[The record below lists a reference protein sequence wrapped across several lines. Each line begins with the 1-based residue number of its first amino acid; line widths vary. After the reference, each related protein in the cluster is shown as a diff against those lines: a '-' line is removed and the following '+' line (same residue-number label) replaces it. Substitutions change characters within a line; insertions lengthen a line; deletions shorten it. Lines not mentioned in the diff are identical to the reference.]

1 MKNGTFPII
10 IVEKMYNTEWV
21 KIMDK
26 ALRKRQILLSDAGV
40 GVILFAVWRVASV
53 NLYLGFGDL
62 PLELVHEV
70 AVEMGLNEKF
80 FIFFMMAIAV
90 CIQIWQLSIRLY
102 IGLSATAEGK
112 GKTKSWLYLMVA
124 AVLLIGDFQYF
135 SKAFGIDRLLAGEM
149 LEINATIGVFAELA
163 SAYVLVELLI
173 SGVCVKLLRKKMK
186 E

>member
-40 GVILFAVWRVASV
+40 GVILFAVWRIASA

-62 PLELVHEV
+62 PLEIVYEV
-70 AVEMGLNEKF
+70 AAEWGINERF
-80 FIFFMMAIAV
+80 FLYLMVAV
-90 CIQIWQLSIRLY
+90 LAVAQLWQLSIRLY

-112 GKTKSWLYLMVA
+112 GKTQNWLYLVA
-124 AVLLIGDFQYF
+124 TAVLLIADIQYF
-135 SKAFGIDRLLAGEM
+135 WETFGVDRILAGKS
-149 LEINATIGVFAELA
+149 LGIQASISVFAELA
-163 SAYVLVELLI
+163 SAYVLLELLI